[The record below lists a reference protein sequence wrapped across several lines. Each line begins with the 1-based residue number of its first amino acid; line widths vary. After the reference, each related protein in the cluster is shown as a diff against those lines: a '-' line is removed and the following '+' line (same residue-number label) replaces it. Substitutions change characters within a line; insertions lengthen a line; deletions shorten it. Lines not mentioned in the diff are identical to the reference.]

1 MSIKNLYP
9 SVSPT
14 IYVDYTK
21 SEGFGSLFNSFRP
34 TWQGVASTNHLLN
47 ANGLVSLAGGGPNIE
62 YDKDGNSLGLAITG
76 YMQNEVDE
84 PENADSGTGG
94 SDGIQTSGNIT
105 VNEDVATAPDGT
117 SEANRITQTDNSAD
131 KYWSPLESDQNSSL
145 QICQT
150 SIFAK
155 KETHDW
161 IKIKLRQYSSGNSN
175 SGNDL
180 GSAYFRLTNGGAV
193 GTVTSNITGTVD
205 SGSFGHGTVDLKVT
219 ASIEEYPND
228 WYRCTVICVHDEIE
242 SGSTYDHIRAYL
254 YPVRNG
260 DNDDTDITGTKTL
273 LVWGANMT
281 SPGPSTIVSTWGA
294 DRPSPYVGAKDAST
308 GKSTELRTD
317 GSWWNTSEG
326 TLIVESRVNFFG
338 SAAAYDNYKC
348 FINGVVE
355 LSTDSLGK
363 PTFKLFGP
371 NPDHT
376 YTHTSP
382 LVGSTIKEAFAYST
396 NDTAYILNGTV
407 VDTLS
412 SYTPPAVTAGTW
424 NLCQMSGHLRKIT
437 YYPTRLT
444 NAQIQV
450 LTS

>member
-1 MSIKNLYP
+1 MSVKNLYP
-9 SVSPT
+9 SSNPT
-14 IYVDYTK
+14 VNIDYTK
-21 SEGFGSLFNSFRP
+21 TEGFGSFFNSYRP
-34 TWQGVASTNHLLN
+34 TWQSVAATHHLLN
-47 ANGLVSLAGGGPNIE
+47 QSGLLAQAGKGPNIE
-62 YDKDGNSLGLAITG
+62 YDKNGNSLGLAVTG
-76 YMQNEVDE
+76 YMINEVDE
-84 PENADSGTGG
+84 PESADTSVGG
-94 SDGIQTSGNIT
+94 SGGITHTSNIT
-105 VNEDVATAPDGT
+105 TADDVTTAPDG
-117 SEANRITQTDNSAD
+117 SNEANRLTQTDNSANE
-131 KYWSPLESDQNSSL
+131 YWSPFESDQNSSL

-161 IKIKLRQYSSGNSN
+161 IKIKLRQYSSGDSS

-180 GSAYFRLTNGGAV
+180 GSVYFRLTSGGAV
-193 GTVTSNITGTVD
+193 GTVTSNITSTTD
-205 SGSFGHGTVDLKVT
+205 SGAFGHGTVDHKLT
-219 ASIEEYPND
+219 ATIEEYPND
-228 WYRCTVICVHDEIE
+228 WYRCTIIFVHDEIE

-273 LVWGANMT
+273 LIWGVNMT
-281 SPGPSTIVSTWGA
+281 SPGPSIVVSTWGA
-294 DRPSPYVGAKDAST
+294 DRPTPYVGAIDAST
-308 GKSTELRTD
+308 GRTTELLTD
-317 GSWWNTSEG
+317 GSWWNTAEG
-326 TLIVESRVNFFG
+326 TLIIESRVNFAG

-355 LSTDSLGK
+355 LSTNNEGK

-371 NPDHT
+371 SPDHT
-376 YTHTSP
+376 YTHTTA
-382 LVGSTIKEAFAYST
+382 LIGSTIKEAFAYST

-412 SYTPPAVTAGTW
+412 SYTPPAITAGTW
-424 NLCQMSGHLRKIT
+424 NICQMSGHLQKIT

-444 NAQIQV
+444 NAQIQL